1 MTWMCLLG
9 PSPGGA
15 RAIALHGHCPV
26 ALVPPGTAVPPEVA
40 AHAER
45 VVFCP
50 ITDHDAA
57 RAAVDRL
64 VAELGPPRLV
74 VSFTEFAQEVCA
86 RIATELGLPSVTP
99 EAAARARDKATMR
112 ALLAGTPYAWPYA
125 AGTPREVAAA
135 VRAEPDGVRWIVKPN
150 DGAGSAGVTALES
163 YADLDRWL
171 AEAAA
176 GVAGETTV
184 ETTARA
190 AADGGDRDTGRYI
203 VEHAAHGP
211 EFSVEAVSADGAH
224 TILAVTAKQTTG
236 SPGFVETGHVV
247 PAPLTEADAARLR
260 DATRCVLD
268 RLGIRYGASHTELRL
283 DPVHGPVV
291 IETHTRVGG
300 DCIPELVELATG
312 QDQYERA
319 IAALLGTAPA
329 LSPAPAAPAAAIG
342 FVVPPGPGTLTALS
356 VTPVPGILRWD
367 FDRTPGRDLTRLRSS
382 EDRVGYV
389 IALGPTPAD
398 AAETVAKAVAGVH
411 LQTAPSVH
419 QE

>member
-15 RAIALHGHCPV
+15 RAIALHGHRPV
-26 ALVPPGTAVPPEVA
+26 ALVPPGTGVPPEVA

-45 VVFCP
+45 IVFCP
-50 ITDHDAA
+50 VTDHDAA

-86 RIATELGLPSVTP
+86 RIATDLGLPSVTP

-112 ALLAGTPYAWPYA
+112 GLLADTPYAWPHA
-125 AGTPREVAAA
+125 AGGPDDIAAA

-171 AEAAA
+171 AD
-176 GVAGETTV
+176 
-184 ETTARA
+184 TTA
-190 AADGGDRDTGRYI
+190 GTGPHQCRYI
-203 VEHAAHGP
+203 VEHTAVGP
-211 EFSVEAVSADGAH
+211 EFSVEAVSADGEH
-224 TILAVTAKQTTG
+224 TVLAVTAKQTTG

-247 PAPLTEADAARLR
+247 PASLTEADTARLGE
-260 DATRCVLD
+260 ATRCVLD
-268 RLGIRYGASHTELRL
+268 RLGIRHGASHTELRL

-319 IAALLGTAPA
+319 IAALLGAEPA
-329 LSPAPAAPAAAIG
+329 LPPAPAAPAAAIG
-342 FVVPPGPGTLTALS
+342 FVVPPAPGTLTALS
-356 VTPVPGILRWD
+356 LTPLPGILRWD
-367 FDRTPGRDLTRLRSS
+367 FDRVPGRDLTRLRSS

-389 IALGPTPAD
+389 IALGATPAE
-398 AAETVAKAVAGVH
+398 AAETVAKATAGVH
-411 LQTAPSVH
+411 LQIAPTARP
-419 QE
+419 E